1 MAHRLTKEDLDA
13 QFEQFLR
20 ESVSDESVDLGSS
33 NKPLQAQSQ
42 KPNQKPKVSWWQDDD
57 HSSGATTEALSG
69 SRKSYRK
76 SLRKSRP
83 VLEVEGDPGSPGMRA
98 EGLDATFITW
108 GSSKTEDTLLLPVSS
123 ESELMPAVDVTNV
136 GLETQ
141 EEEEEKA
148 RFFAQLESG
157 TSSTIDYS
165 KLNRELDSTS
175 SIMATDLRIA
185 ENVEMEQNKE
195 ADKVMVTEA
204 VGKFQDHAESPHYSE
219 DFEDDEGIKEL
230 EEEKTKMS
238 PSLEGSK
245 RPYCIEV
252 PVEVIGEED
261 RRKDTDGSPDRGQ
274 VYGQSGGS
282 EMEALHEAYRQIQT
296 TKDSEDHL
304 HSSLKENKGIVR
316 PESPLSSPQL
326 VQNPLQLASTSESGL
341 PTAEELMRPIQPAD
355 NQTRGFTLQPFR
367 GAEPSNTEGTHIESD
382 LKHPGKIGPTT
393 GVKGIWELKNDLS
406 KSPEPPNHDLTW
418 SIREEVD
425 RLMQDQNDSSQTHSS
440 KAQKHLAS
448 HGSSGFHFS
457 ASSETTTM
465 RGRAVD
471 RRAAMN
477 YKSSRMSKT
486 AAVPTTL
493 PSKTKPTKNPERDD
507 RVSAESDVNV
517 ISNLFGLVQPSEA
530 VLQQQ
535 KDSSHQSDAA
545 EDVPASQASSLP
557 RPHLGLQTEEGA
569 NRKRRHLE
577 LAGPVTEERLVQINK
592 EIMEQEVLIKGYQQ
606 ENEKLYSEMKSQQ
619 ARRKV
624 NEEAM
629 LSENQRLLS
638 QLAFTQEQLRRA
650 TRPLAIMCTM
660 NHSQQISDLLVQ
672 ISVLQKNE
680 TKLSEDNQRLTQE
693 KQSLESN
700 LQLMK
705 GRDPGKAQVNPTS
718 DKTLE
723 LQVLEEKHK
732 QEVAALTEKLQ
743 RFSEQRELL
752 DRDAG
757 RLKAATAEILQLKEQ
772 VEKLK
777 QEVVRRS
784 GDQQKKSRGRSAD
797 TKKIQ
802 HLERQVKELKQIL
815 RSKNPNSL
823 PAMIYAASMADSDE
837 HGSSFRMA
845 SSGGINSLLEHRIQY
860 LEAELE
866 GHDEEAKRSLQA
878 MEQRFH
884 SLKLQYENQI
894 HQLELQLAQRQQVEA
909 TPGSDLWVS
918 KCRRLEDE
926 LQLLKDNHQEKENY
940 LQEQIKSLQKQV
952 KNMARP
958 SPCRHQRQAE
968 AAFGARIERLNQEL
982 ATKTRRIQ
990 ELRRTVEGMQREKR
1004 NVLFAPNPLPDF
1016 YSSDS
1021 KQLPGQIKA
1030 HFSAAEAETDD
1041 AGTFPPAQYDKT
1053 YQPTAFTGDHI
1064 TEVLQENEALKQRVE
1079 QLQQEK
1085 EHKEEVLRV
1094 EAMQANQ
1101 ELCRLKELHAE
1112 QLSSLKV
1119 EHLRVL
1125 DSLRSTHALEHSSSK
1140 VAELT
1145 NTLNCQEIAM
1155 KHVQEQLSELQ
1166 GCKEALRL
1174 SQGREEVLQKQLT
1187 RLLQELKEARGAQS
1201 SEVKLLCS
1209 LERKIM
1215 TMELRQQHREEELQ
1229 QLIQGPWQTPAADLQ
1244 SEVECWRRLAQDK
1257 SRELDVFRTE
1267 LDSILDILRHLQ
1279 KQEVF
1284 SYPHKL

>member
-1 MAHRLTKEDLDA
+1 MALRLTKEDLDA

-76 SLRKSRP
+76 SLRKSQP

-108 GSSKTEDTLLLPVSS
+108 GSSKTEDALLLPVSS

-157 TSSTIDYS
+157 TSTIDYS

-175 SIMATDLRIA
+175 SIMAMDLRIA
-185 ENVEMEQNKE
+185 EHVEMEQNKE
-195 ADKVMVTEA
+195 ADKAMVTEA
-204 VGKFQDHAESPHYSE
+204 VGKFQDHAESPHYSD

-230 EEEKTKMS
+230 EEEKTEMS

-245 RPYCIEV
+245 EV

-316 PESPLSSPQL
+316 PESPLSSPQH

-355 NQTRGFTLQPFR
+355 SQTRGFTLQPVR
-367 GAEPSNTEGTHIESD
+367 GAEPLNTEGTHTESD
-382 LKHPGKIGPTT
+382 LKQPGKIGPTT
-393 GVKGIWELKNDLS
+393 GVEGIWELKNDMS
-406 KSPEPPNHDLTW
+406 KSPEPPNLTW
-418 SIREEVD
+418 SIGEKVD

-457 ASSETTTM
+457 ASSETTTV

-507 RVSAESDVNV
+507 RVSAESDVKV

-530 VLQQQ
+530 VLLQQ
-535 KDSSHQSDAA
+535 KYSSHHQDAA
-545 EDVPASQASSLP
+545 EDIPASQASSLP
-557 RPHLGLQTEEGA
+557 RPQIGLQTEEAA

-606 ENEKLYSEMKSQQ
+606 ENEKLYLEMKSQQ

-629 LSENQRLLS
+629 FSENQRLLS

-650 TRPLAIMCTM
+650 TRPLASTCSM

-672 ISVLQKNE
+672 IRVLQKNE
-680 TKLSEDNQRLTQE
+680 AKLSEDNQRLTQE

-705 GRDPGKAQVNPTS
+705 GRDPGKAPVTPTS

-723 LQVLEEKHK
+723 LQVLEGKHK

-784 GDQQKKSRGRSAD
+784 SVQQKKSRGRSAD
-797 TKKIQ
+797 TKTIQ
-802 HLERQVKELKQIL
+802 DLERQVKELKQIL

-823 PAMIYAASMADSDE
+823 PALIYAASMADGDE

-845 SSGGINSLLEHRIQY
+845 SSGGINSLLEHRIQR

-866 GHDEEAKRSLQA
+866 GHDEDTKRSLQA

-926 LQLLKDNHQEKENY
+926 LQLLKDNHQEKEND

-990 ELRRTVEGMQREKR
+990 ELRRTVEGMQKEKR

-1021 KQLPGQIKA
+1021 KQLPGQIKS

-1064 TEVLQENEALKQRVE
+1064 TEVLQENEALKQHVE
-1079 QLQQEK
+1079 QLQQEE
-1085 EHKEEVLRV
+1085 EHEEEGLRV
-1094 EAMQANQ
+1094 EAMQAKQ

-1125 DSLRSTHALEHSSSK
+1125 DSLRSTYALEHSSSK

-1145 NTLNCQEIAM
+1145 NTLNCQQIAM

-1187 RLLQELKEARGAQS
+1187 RMLQELKEARGAQS

-1215 TMELRQQHREEELQ
+1215 AMELRQQHREEELQ
-1229 QLIQGPWQTPAADLQ
+1229 QVLVHD
-1244 SEVECWRRLAQDK
+1244 
-1257 SRELDVFRTE
+1257 
-1267 LDSILDILRHLQ
+1267 
-1279 KQEVF
+1279 
-1284 SYPHKL
+1284 YKLSFKLTSWL

>member
-57 HSSGATTEALSG
+57 HSSGAT
-69 SRKSYRK
+69 
-76 SLRKSRP
+76 
-83 VLEVEGDPGSPGMRA
+83 
-98 EGLDATFITW
+98 
-108 GSSKTEDTLLLPVSS
+108 TEDTLLLPVSS